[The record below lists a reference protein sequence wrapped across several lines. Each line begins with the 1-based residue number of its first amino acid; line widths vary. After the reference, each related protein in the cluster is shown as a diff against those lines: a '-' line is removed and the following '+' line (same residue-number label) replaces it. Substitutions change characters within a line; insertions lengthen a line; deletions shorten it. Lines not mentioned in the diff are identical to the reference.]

1 MYSCKNIS
9 DSDKAKAKVICLSFL
24 LSSYF
29 FAPPPLRVFACVFR
43 GTVG

>member
-1 MYSCKNIS
+1 MYICNNIS
-9 DSDKAKAKVICLSFL
+9 DSNKAKAKVICLSFL

-29 FAPPPLRVFACVFR
+29 FAPPLRVFACVFR

>member
-29 FAPPPLRVFACVFR
+29 LPPPLRVFACVFR

>member
-9 DSDKAKAKVICLSFL
+9 DSDKAKAKAICLSFL

-29 FAPPPLRVFACVFR
+29 FAPPLRVFACVFR

>member
-1 MYSCKNIS
+1 MYRCKNIS
-9 DSDKAKAKVICLSFL
+9 DSNKAKAKVICLSFL

-29 FAPPPLRVFACVFR
+29 FAPPLRVFACVFR

>member
-1 MYSCKNIS
+1 MCSCKNIS
-9 DSDKAKAKVICLSFL
+9 DSNKAKAKVICLSFL

-29 FAPPPLRVFACVFR
+29 FAPPLRVFACVFR

>member
-9 DSDKAKAKVICLSFL
+9 DSDKAKAKVVCLSFL

-29 FAPPPLRVFACVFR
+29 FAPPYVFLLVFFGVR
-43 GTVG
+43 

>member
-29 FAPPPLRVFACVFR
+29 FAPLRVFACVFR

>member
-9 DSDKAKAKVICLSFL
+9 DSNKAKSKVICLSFL

-29 FAPPPLRVFACVFR
+29 FAPPLRVFACVFR

>member
-9 DSDKAKAKVICLSFL
+9 DSDKAKTKVVFLSFL

-29 FAPPPLRVFACVFR
+29 FAPPLRVFACVFR